1 MRREIRFA
9 FTALCLAGLLAG
21 AAAAGEPSPPGVEAK
36 EAEEAKTPA
45 TVPPDEGAAVKI
57 GRRFGNVAILPIRG
71 IVDYGLR
78 YSIERRV
85 AEARAAGAELIL
97 FDVDTPGGS
106 LAAAMNITDFVGN
119 LPDLP
124 TVAYVS
130 RQALSAGA
138 FFCIACD
145 EIVMRKNT
153 TIGDCQPIIP
163 MPNQAPIKPGEK
175 IESPLRA
182 DFRKYA
188 EDNGYPSLL
197 CEAMVTEAME
207 IYRVAW
213 KDGGWEYVDGRDFD
227 KWPDEKKGKVREK
240 EVVVRAGE
248 LLTMTDSQA
257 LAFGFSRKTV
267 PSRDAAVAVYLAGDG
282 VAVEYPV
289 SATEQVVRIL
299 NHPAA
304 TGLLMMV
311 GMIALYMAF
320 KMPGLGLPEGVALA
334 CFAIVFLSKYMVH
347 LAEVWEIAMIVAGLV
362 LIFIEVFLLPGFGVC
377 GILGM
382 MFLGVG
388 LVLILQ
394 DFGLPRRPYQVD
406 LMVRNVI
413 TILATVIGS
422 VIGFLILARLAPTT
436 PGLSR
441 IVLKESE
448 KAEAGYTVARP
459 EQRQLAGREGT
470 ALTALRPAGRAE
482 IGDRIVDVVTEGDYL
497 EKGDRIRVVKVEGNR
512 VVVARG

>member
-9 FTALCLAGLLAG
+9 FAVLCLAVLPAS
-21 AAAAGEPSPPGVEAK
+21 AAMAGEP
-36 EAEEAKTPA
+36 PA
-45 TVPPDEGAAVKI
+45 VPSRAVTFNPSAIGNPQVHDAVVKI
-57 GRRFGNVAILPIRG
+57 NRRFDNIAILPISG

-85 AEARAAGAELIL
+85 AQARAAGAELIL

-124 TVAYVS
+124 TVAYIS

-163 MPNQAPIKPGEK
+163 VPNKAPVTPGEK

-197 CEAMVTEAME
+197 CEAMVTAGME
-207 IYRVAW
+207 VYRVEW
-213 KDGGWEYVDGRDFD
+213 KDGGGEYVDGRDLD
-227 KWPDEKKGKVREK
+227 KWPEEKMDKVREK
-240 EVVVRAGE
+240 SVIVRKGE

-257 LAFGFSRKTV
+257 LALRFSRQTV
-267 PSRDAAVAVYLAGDG
+267 PSREAATAVYLAEGG
-282 VAVEYPV
+282 VVVEYPV
-289 SATEQVVRIL
+289 SGAEHVVRLL
-299 NHPAA
+299 NHPAV
-304 TGLLMMV
+304 TGFLMLV
-311 GMIALYMAF
+311 GMIALYMAL
-320 KMPGLGLPEGVALA
+320 KMPGLGLPEGLALI
-334 CFAIVFLSKYMVH
+334 CFGIIFFSKYTVH
-347 LAEVWEIAMIVAGLV
+347 VAEAWEIAVVIVGLA
-362 LIFIEVFLLPGFGVC
+362 LIFVELFVLPGFGVC
-377 GILGM
+377 GIAGMIVFGLGM
-382 MFLGVG
+382 V
-388 LVLILQ
+388 LVLQ
-394 DFGLPRRPYQVD
+394 DFSLPRRPYQFD
-406 LMVRNVI
+406 MMLRNIV
-413 TILATVIGS
+413 TILAAITGS
-422 VIGFLILARLAPTT
+422 VIGFLFLARLAPGT
-436 PGLSR
+436 PGLNR
-441 IVLKESE
+441 IVLKGSE

-459 EQRQLAGREGT
+459 RQQQLAGREGT
-470 ALTALRPAGRAE
+470 ALTTLRPAGRAE
-482 IGDRIVDVVTEGDYL
+482 IDDRIVDVVTEGNYL

-512 VVVARG
+512 VIVARV